1 MRKYEVMFIVKPL
14 DEEGTNAVIAK
25 FENLINNNGGQ
36 VDKIDRWGKKRLA
49 YLVNDFAEGF
59 YCLVNF
65 TAVPATILE
74 LDRIMK
80 ITEEILKFMI
90 IRIDE

>member
-1 MRKYEVMFIVKPL
+1 MRKYEIMFIVKPL
-14 DEEGTNAVIAK
+14 DEEGTNAVITK

-36 VDKIDRWGKKRLA
+36 VEKIDRWGKKRLA

-65 TAVPATILE
+65 AAVPATILE

-80 ITEEILKFMI
+80 ITEEVLKFMI
-90 IRIDE
+90 VRIDE

>member
-1 MRKYEVMFIVKPL
+1 MRKYEIMFIVKPL
-14 DEEGTNAVIAK
+14 DEEGTNAIITK
-25 FENLINNNGGQ
+25 FENLINNNDGQ
-36 VDKIDRWGKKRLA
+36 VEKIDRWGKKRLA
-49 YLVNDFAEGF
+49 YVIKDFAEGY

-65 TAVPATILE
+65 TAEPTTILE

-80 ITEEILKFMI
+80 ITEDILKFII

>member
-1 MRKYEVMFIVKPL
+1 MFIVKPL
-14 DEEGTNAVIAK
+14 DEEATNAVITK

-49 YLVNDFAEGF
+49 YVVKDFTEGF
-59 YCLVNF
+59 YVLVNF
-65 TAVPATILE
+65 SAVPATILE

-80 ITEEILKFMI
+80 ITEDVLKFMI

>member
-1 MRKYEVMFIVKPL
+1 MRKYEIMFIVKPL
-14 DEEGTNAVIAK
+14 DEEGTNAIITK
-25 FENLINNNGGQ
+25 FETLINNNGGQ
-36 VDKIDRWGKKRLA
+36 VEKIDRWGKKRLA
-49 YLVNDFAEGF
+49 YVIKDFAEGF

-65 TAVPATILE
+65 SAEPATIVE

-80 ITEEILKFMI
+80 ITEDILKFMI

>member
-1 MRKYEVMFIVKPL
+1 MRKYEIMFIVKPL
-14 DEEGTNAVIAK
+14 DEEATNTVITK

-49 YLVNDFAEGF
+49 YIVKDFAEGF
-59 YCLVNF
+59 YYLVNF
-65 TAVPATILE
+65 SAVPATILE

-80 ITEEILKFMI
+80 ISEDILKFMI
-90 IRIDE
+90 VRIDE

>member
-14 DEEGTNAVIAK
+14 DEEGTNAVITK

-59 YCLVNF
+59 YVLVNF

-80 ITEEILKFMI
+80 ITEDILKFMI

>member
-1 MRKYEVMFIVKPL
+1 MRKYEIMFIVKPL
-14 DEEGTNAVIAK
+14 DEEGTNAVITK

-59 YCLVNF
+59 YVLVNF

-80 ITEEILKFMI
+80 ITEDVLKFMI

>member
-14 DEEGTNAVIAK
+14 EEEATNAVIAK

-36 VDKIDRWGKKRLA
+36 VEKIDRWGKKRLA
-49 YLVNDFAEGF
+49 YVVKDFTEGF
-59 YCLVNF
+59 YCLTTF
-65 TAVPATILE
+65 AAEPATILE

-80 ITEEILKFMI
+80 ITEDILKFMI
-90 IRIDE
+90 TKVDE

>member
-14 DEEGTNAVIAK
+14 EEEATNAVITK

-36 VDKIDRWGKKRLA
+36 VEKIDRWGKKRLA
-49 YLVNDFAEGF
+49 YEVKDLTEGF
-59 YCLVNF
+59 YVLVNF

-80 ITEEILKFMI
+80 ITEDILKFMI
-90 IRIDE
+90 IKVDE

>member
-14 DEEGTNAVIAK
+14 EEEATNAVITK

-36 VDKIDRWGKKRLA
+36 VEKIDRWGKKRLA
-49 YLVNDFAEGF
+49 YIVKDFTEGF
-59 YCLVNF
+59 YVLVNF

-80 ITEEILKFMI
+80 ITEDILKFMI
-90 IRIDE
+90 IKVDE

>member
-1 MRKYEVMFIVKPL
+1 MRKYEIMFIVKPL
-14 DEEGTNAVIAK
+14 EEEATNAVITK

-36 VDKIDRWGKKRLA
+36 VEKIDRWGKKRLA
-49 YLVNDFAEGF
+49 YIVKDFAEGF
-59 YCLVNF
+59 YVLVNF
-65 TAVPATILE
+65 TSVPETILE

-80 ITEEILKFMI
+80 ITEDILKFMI

>member
-1 MRKYEVMFIVKPL
+1 MRNYEIMFIVKPL
-14 DEEGTNAVIAK
+14 DEEATNAVITK

-49 YLVNDFAEGF
+49 YVVKDFTEGF
-59 YCLVNF
+59 YVLVNF
-65 TAVPATILE
+65 SAVPATILE

-80 ITEEILKFMI
+80 ITEDVLKFMI
-90 IRIDE
+90 VRIDE

>member
-14 DEEGTNAVIAK
+14 DEEGTNAVITK

-59 YCLVNF
+59 YVLVNF
-65 TAVPATILE
+65 TAVPTTILE

-80 ITEEILKFMI
+80 ITEDILKFMI

>member
-1 MRKYEVMFIVKPL
+1 VRKYEVMFIVKPL
-14 DEEGTNAVIAK
+14 DEEATNAVITK

-36 VDKIDRWGKKRLA
+36 VEKVDRWGKKRLA
-49 YLVNDFAEGF
+49 YVVKDFTEGF

-80 ITEEILKFMI
+80 ITEDILKFMI
-90 IRIDE
+90 IKQDE

>member
-1 MRKYEVMFIVKPL
+1 MRKYEIMYIVKPL
-14 DEEGTNAVIAK
+14 DEEGTNAVISK

-36 VDKIDRWGKKRLA
+36 VEKIDRWGKKRLA
-49 YLVNDFAEGF
+49 YPVKDFTEGY

-65 TAVPATILE
+65 TAVPATITE

-80 ITEEILKFMI
+80 ITEEVLKFMI
-90 IRIDE
+90 VKIDE

>member
-1 MRKYEVMFIVKPL
+1 MRNYEIMFIVKPL
-14 DEEGTNAVIAK
+14 DEEATNAVITK

-49 YLVNDFAEGF
+49 YVVKDFTEGF
-59 YCLVNF
+59 YVLVNF
-65 TAVPATILE
+65 SAVPATILE

-80 ITEEILKFMI
+80 ITEDVLKFMI

>member
-14 DEEGTNAVIAK
+14 EEEATNAVITK

-36 VDKIDRWGKKRLA
+36 VEKIDRWGKKRLA
-49 YLVNDFAEGF
+49 YVVKDLTEGF
-59 YCLVNF
+59 YVLVNF

-80 ITEEILKFMI
+80 ITEDILKFMI
-90 IRIDE
+90 IKVDE

>member
-1 MRKYEVMFIVKPL
+1 MRKYEIMFIVKPL
-14 DEEGTNAVIAK
+14 DEEGTNAVITK

-59 YCLVNF
+59 YVLVNF
-65 TAVPATILE
+65 TSVPATILE

-80 ITEEILKFMI
+80 ITEDILKFMI

>member
-1 MRKYEVMFIVKPL
+1 MRKYEIMFIVKPL
-14 DEEGTNAVIAK
+14 EEEATNAVITK

-36 VDKIDRWGKKRLA
+36 VDTIDRWGKKRLA
-49 YLVNDFAEGF
+49 YIVKDFAEGF
-59 YCLVNF
+59 YVLVNF
-65 TAVPATILE
+65 TSVPATILE

-80 ITEEILKFMI
+80 ITEDILKFMI

>member
-1 MRKYEVMFIVKPL
+1 VRKYEVMFIVKPL
-14 DEEGTNAVIAK
+14 EEEATNAVITK

-36 VDKIDRWGKKRLA
+36 VEKIDRWGKKRLA
-49 YLVNDFAEGF
+49 YVVQDFTEGF
-59 YCLVNF
+59 YCLTTF

-80 ITEEILKFMI
+80 ITEDILKFMI
-90 IRIDE
+90 TKVDE

>member
-1 MRKYEVMFIVKPL
+1 MRKYEIMYIVKPL
-14 DEEGTNAVIAK
+14 DEEGTNAVITK

-36 VDKIDRWGKKRLA
+36 VEKIDRWGKKRLA

-65 TAVPATILE
+65 SAVPATILE

-80 ITEEILKFMI
+80 ITEDVLKFMI
-90 IRIDE
+90 VRIDE

>member
-1 MRKYEVMFIVKPL
+1 MFIVKPL
-14 DEEGTNAVIAK
+14 EEEATNAVITK

-36 VDKIDRWGKKRLA
+36 VEKIDRWGKKRLA
-49 YLVNDFAEGF
+49 YVVKDLTEGF
-59 YCLVNF
+59 YVLVNF

-80 ITEEILKFMI
+80 ITEDILKFMI
-90 IRIDE
+90 IKVDE

>member
-1 MRKYEVMFIVKPL
+1 MRNYEIMFIVKPL
-14 DEEGTNAVIAK
+14 DEEATNAVITK
-25 FENLINNNGGQ
+25 FENLINSNGGQ

-49 YLVNDFAEGF
+49 YVVKDFTEGF
-59 YCLVNF
+59 YVLVNF
-65 TAVPATILE
+65 SAVPATILE

-80 ITEEILKFMI
+80 ITEDVLKFMI